1 MYGDM
6 SAVRIDAS
14 YLRAR
19 AEAMRSRA
27 LQLTAQAEA
36 MSWNSAAAQVFRTQI
51 TLTADDIGRTAAT
64 LDAAADALGTHA
76 RAVDDVKALIV
87 QAQAWAAE
95 RLDEARSIASNAVKV
110 IQDVAENAVT
120 SFMTVVNSA
129 VDVVTKTVQ
138 VSVYKLANIDIAES
152 VVTHAQDVMRT
163 IPSPPS
169 TGSKD
174 WLDVE
179 YLLKTALRP

>member
-6 SAVRIDAS
+6 SAVRNDAS

-19 AEAMRSRA
+19 AEDMRSRA
-27 LQLTAQAEA
+27 LQLKAQAEA

-51 TLTADDIGRTAAT
+51 TLTADDIGRSAAT
-64 LDAAADALGTHA
+64 LEAAADALGAHA
-76 RAVDDVKALIV
+76 RSVDAVKALIV

-110 IQDVAENAVT
+110 IQDVAEGAVT

-138 VSVYKLANIDIAES
+138 VSVFKLNDVDISEE
-152 VVTHAQDVMRT
+152 VVLHAQSVMRA
-163 IPSPPS
+163 IPLRPLE
-169 TGSKD
+169 GSKD
-174 WLDVE
+174 WIDVE
-179 YLLKTALRP
+179 HLLKTALRG